1 MKLWRNL
8 FGLLAL
14 ALSHLCC
21 VVVAVNYCY
30 LLWAPELN
38 SAPASAAFYLLI
50 PYGAGV
56 VLCLLLALFFHKK
69 AQ

>member
-8 FGLLAL
+8 FVLLAL

-38 SAPASAAFYLLI
+38 SAPPSVAYFYFI

-56 VLCLLLALFFHKK
+56 ALCLLLALFFHKK
-69 AQ
+69 VQ